1 MQSKRVITVLSAQS
15 QKLSEHSRCSPTSK
29 ASTQNPQNPEPRTQ
43 NLEPRTHSV
52 KLTIIIPTLNEAA
65 RLPATLAGLGR
76 PDDVEIIVA
85 DGGSTDATPQIA
97 RLAGARI
104 VSSKPGKAFQMNRA
118 AGKARGRF
126 LLFLHADTRLP
137 EGHLAEIET
146 ILTRPGVTA
155 GAFRF
160 QIDTPGWGFR
170 LIEGVTNLRARFL
183 STPYGDQGLF
193 VRAST
198 LRRMGGFREI
208 PIMEDFELVRRLARS
223 GKVVI
228 SRLPAITAGRRWK
241 RLGLV
246 RTTLLNWTIVL
257 AYWCGVS
264 PVRLAG
270 WYRCRPASGPK
281 TANSEPVARNPEPR
295 T

>member
-1 MQSKRVITVLSAQS
+1 MTRFDFNGGACAPPSVIFSARR
-15 QKLSEHSRCSPTSK
+15 LRIT
-29 ASTQNPQNPEPRTQ
+29 TRTQ
-43 NLEPRTHSV
+43 NLEPRTLST
-52 KLTIIIPTLNEAA
+52 KLTIVIPTLNEAD

-85 DGGSTDATPQIA
+85 DGGSRDTTRQIA
-97 RLAGARI
+97 RQAGVRL
-104 VSSKPGKAFQMNRA
+104 VSSRPGRAFQMNRG

-126 LLFLHADTRLP
+126 LVFLHADTRLP
-137 EGHLAEIET
+137 DGYLAEIET

-160 QIDTPGWGFR
+160 QIDAPGWGFR
-170 LIEGVTNLRARFL
+170 LIEIATSLRARLF

-193 VRAST
+193 LRAST
-198 LRRMGGFREI
+198 LRRMGGYREI
-208 PIMEDFELVRRLARS
+208 PIMEDFELVRRLVRS

-228 SRLPAITAGRRWK
+228 SPMQAPTSGRRWK

-257 AYWCGVS
+257 AYWCNVS

-270 WYRCRPASGPK
+270 WYRR
-281 TANSEPVARNPEPR
+281 
-295 T
+295 

>member
-1 MQSKRVITVLSAQS
+1 MTRFDFNGGLVPRLLLSS
-15 QKLSEHSRCSPTSK
+15 QPAGSGSLL
-29 ASTQNPQNPEPRTQ
+29 EPRTQ
-43 NLEPRTHSV
+43 NLFTLSI
-52 KLTIIIPTLNEAA
+52 KLTIIIPTLNEAD

-85 DGGSTDATPQIA
+85 DGGSTDATLRIA
-97 RLAGARI
+97 RQAGACV
-104 VSSKPGKAFQMNRA
+104 VSSKPGRAFQMNRA

-126 LLFLHADTRLP
+126 LLFLHADTHLP
-137 EGHLAEIET
+137 EEHLAEIET
-146 ILTRPGVTA
+146 ILTRRGVAA
-155 GAFRF
+155 GSFRF

-170 LIEGVTNLRARFL
+170 IIEACTNLRARLL
-183 STPYGDQGLF
+183 SAPYGDQGLF
-193 VRAST
+193 LRAST

-223 GKVVI
+223 GKIVI
-228 SRLPAITAGRRWK
+228 SEMAAPTSGRRWK

-257 AYWCGVS
+257 AYWCNVS

-270 WYRCRPASGPK
+270 WYRR
-281 TANSEPVARNPEPR
+281 
-295 T
+295 

>member
-1 MQSKRVITVLSAQS
+1 MSTRLTV
-15 QKLSEHSRCSPTSK
+15 
-29 ASTQNPQNPEPRTQ
+29 
-43 NLEPRTHSV
+43 
-52 KLTIIIPTLNEAA
+52 IIPTLNEAD
-65 RLPATLAGLGR
+65 RLAGTLASLGK
-76 PDDVEIIVA
+76 PDDVEIIVT
-85 DGGSTDATPQIA
+85 DGGSHDATLQIA
-97 RLAGARI
+97 RQAGARI
-104 VSSKPGKAFQMNRA
+104 VSSRPGKALQMNRG

-126 LLFLHADTRLP
+126 LVFLHADTRLP
-137 EGHLAEIET
+137 DGYLAEIET

-160 QIDTPGWGFR
+160 QIDDDGWGFR
-170 LIEGVTNLRARFL
+170 LIETVTNLRARL
-183 STPYGDQGLF
+183 LATPYGDQGLF
-193 VRAST
+193 LRAGT
-198 LRRMGGFREI
+198 LRRMGGYREI

-228 SRLPAITAGRRWK
+228 SRLPATTSGRRWK

-246 RTTLLNWTIVL
+246 CTTLLNWTIVL

-270 WYRCRPASGPK
+270 WYRRKPASGPE
-281 TANSEPVARNPEPR
+281 TANAKPRTQNPEPR